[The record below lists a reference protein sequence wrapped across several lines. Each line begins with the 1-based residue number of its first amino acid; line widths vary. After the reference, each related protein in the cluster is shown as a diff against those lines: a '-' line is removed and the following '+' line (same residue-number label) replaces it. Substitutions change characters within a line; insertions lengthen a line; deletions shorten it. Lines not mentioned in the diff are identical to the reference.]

1 VARPAA
7 TVVLRRGAL
16 VLLLERSMTMSF
28 APGMNVFPG
37 GGVSEDDLAS
47 ADPLLACAIRETKE
61 EVDIAV
67 PVCHLFDRWVTPEVE
82 DQRFDVSFFVADTE
96 EVGRLTTTEAVAMRW
111 IDPAEALDTHRD
123 GLLPMLRPTVLI
135 LEALASGRV
144 DGQAAAPPVPKLPRR
159 RLDGRWDVLHAETN
173 DVLVSGVA
181 GPDRAESDGSPMVS
195 GS

>member
-1 VARPAA
+1 MARPAA

-67 PVCHLFDRWVTPEVE
+67 PMCHLFDRWVTPEVE
-82 DQRFDVSFFVADTE
+82 DQRFDVSFFVANTE
-96 EVGRLTTTEAVAMRW
+96 DVGRLTTTEAVAMRW
-111 IDPAEALDTHRD
+111 IDPAEALDSHRD
-123 GLLPMLRPTVLI
+123 GLLPMLRWAVGRRARGNQRRACLRSRR
-135 LEALASGRV
+135 ARSGRV
-144 DGQAAAPPVPKLPRR
+144 
-159 RLDGRWDVLHAETN
+159 GRITDDV
-173 DVLVSGVA
+173 GVV
-181 GPDRAESDGSPMVS
+181 R
-195 GS
+195 